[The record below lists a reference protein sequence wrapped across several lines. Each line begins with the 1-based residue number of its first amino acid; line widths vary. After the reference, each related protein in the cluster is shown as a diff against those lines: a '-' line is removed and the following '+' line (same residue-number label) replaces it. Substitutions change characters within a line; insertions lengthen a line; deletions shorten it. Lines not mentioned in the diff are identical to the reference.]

1 MPLVSTRTWLKASA
15 LIVILA
21 GLVYAL
27 GAVPPLSGLAA
38 LSTDFALWPVDG
50 QQTLAGEEAR
60 LLCGVLGAVM
70 AGWGVMLWLVADRLY
85 PRDPQLARLM
95 ILAGVGT
102 WFVLDSAAS
111 LIVGAP
117 LNLVF
122 NIAFLA
128 LFTWPLLR
136 PTRTR

>member
-1 MPLVSTRTWLKASA
+1 MSLASTRSWLKASA

-21 GLVYAL
+21 GLVYTI

-38 LSTDFALWPVDG
+38 LPTDFALWPVDG

-85 PRDPQLARLM
+85 LRDPELARLM
-95 ILAGVGT
+95 ILMGVGT
-102 WFVLDSAAS
+102 WFVLDCAAS
-111 LIVGAP
+111 LVVGAP
-117 LNLVF
+117 LNLLINV
-122 NIAFLA
+122 AFLA
-128 LFTWPLLR
+128 LFVIPLLR
-136 PTRTR
+136 GANRS